1 MFTRTLRERLS
12 RGQNILDRGKP
23 RSFGIVFVI
32 RGPRTTGVSNESID
46 AGKSNMEIENSRTS
60 GFVTFIILTFEV
72 DIERSSKKTSR
83 LSFFQDSIFVHGN

>member
-1 MFTRTLRERLS
+1 
-12 RGQNILDRGKP
+12 
-23 RSFGIVFVI
+23 
-32 RGPRTTGVSNESID
+32 
-46 AGKSNMEIENSRTS
+46 MEIENSRTS